1 MGKRLDT
8 VSAAEPG
15 IPPLAERE
23 VAVGAQEQDAGGQR
37 RTRGSYAKGQARRQA
52 IVDEALAV
60 FSRTGFHSSSLREIA
75 KRVGLTPAGL
85 MHHFA
90 DKEELFAEVL
100 RQRDEKVRAAAG
112 DPAEH
117 TLIEQAE
124 KVVAYNQTS
133 RGLTSLYVIV
143 SAEATDSEH
152 PSHDDFA
159 ERYRETAARG
169 AELLRAGQEAGEIRA
184 DIDPAHA
191 ARLISAVMDGIQLQ
205 WLLDESVDMVP
216 LFQEFVRGYLR
227 PGTS

>member
-1 MGKRLDT
+1 M
-8 VSAAEPG
+8 S
-15 IPPLAERE
+15 
-23 VAVGAQEQDAGGQR
+23 AQEQDAGGQR

-52 IVDEALAV
+52 IVDEALTV
-60 FSRTGFHSSSLREIA
+60 FSRNGFHSSSLREIA

-112 DPAEH
+112 DPSEH

-133 RGLTSLYVIV
+133 RGLTSLYAIV

-159 ERYRETAARG
+159 ERYRESAAR
-169 AELLRAGQEAGEIRA
+169 ATALLRGGQEAGEIRA

-216 LFQEFVRGYLR
+216 LFEEFVRGYLR
-227 PGTS
+227 PPS

>member
-1 MGKRLDT
+1 MSGEQEPA
-8 VSAAEPG
+8 SATTRGP
-15 IPPLAERE
+15 
-23 VAVGAQEQDAGGQR
+23 
-37 RTRGSYAKGQARRQA
+37 RGSYAKGQARRQA

-60 FSRTGFHSSSLREIA
+60 FSRTGFHSGSLREIA

-117 TLIEQAE
+117 TIVQQAE
-124 KVVAYNQTS
+124 KVVAYNQTT
-133 RGLTSLYVIV
+133 RGLTSLYAIV
-143 SAEATDSEH
+143 SAEATDAEH
-152 PSHDDFA
+152 PSHADFA
-159 ERYRETAARG
+159 ERYRSAAAG
-169 AELLRAGQEAGEIRA
+169 SAELLRAGQEAGEVRE
-184 DIDPAHA
+184 DIDPALA

-216 LFQEFVRGYLR
+216 LFEEFVRGYLR
-227 PGTS
+227 PSRAVE

>member
-1 MGKRLDT
+1 M
-8 VSAAEPG
+8 SAE
-15 IPPLAERE
+15 
-23 VAVGAQEQDAGGQR
+23 QESASPTAR
-37 RTRGSYAKGQARRQA
+37 RPRGSYAKGQARRQA

-60 FSRTGFHSSSLREIA
+60 FSRTGFHSGSLREIA

-100 RQRDEKVRAAAG
+100 RQRDDKVREAAG

-117 TLIEQAE
+117 TLVQQAE
-124 KVVAYNQTS
+124 KVVAYNQSS
-133 RGLTSLYVIV
+133 RGLTSLYAIV

-152 PSHDDFA
+152 PSHQDFA
-159 ERYRETAARG
+159 ERYRSGAANG
-169 AELLRAGQEAGEIRA
+169 EQLLRAAQEAGEVRA
-184 DIDPAHA
+184 DLDPALA

-216 LFQEFVRGYLR
+216 LFEEFVRGYLR
-227 PGTS
+227 RGD